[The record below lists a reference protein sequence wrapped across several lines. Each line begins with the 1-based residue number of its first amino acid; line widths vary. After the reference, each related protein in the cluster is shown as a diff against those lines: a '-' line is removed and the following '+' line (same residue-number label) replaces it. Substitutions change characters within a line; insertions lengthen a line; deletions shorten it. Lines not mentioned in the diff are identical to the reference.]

1 MTATMD
7 EVIERF
13 KTLHGHDLKILRLEQ
28 ELLRGPAQLQE
39 HVAAVK
45 TVETKI
51 KAIQDRMALVR
62 AQRKI
67 LENELQS
74 KEDKINKLKDQ
85 ANEVRS
91 NKEFMTFRSEIANT
105 QDEANRL
112 QNEILKFLEIDE
124 QAEAKISELDVER
137 GRKVEQTQAAQARI
151 DERLSDVRQNRDDL
165 VGSRGTYTDG
175 LPVES
180 LGEYERARRKL
191 GKGAAILEGHYCGAC
206 GDMLTKNEV
215 YSVQNRT
222 RVVFCRSCNSLLY
235 LP

>member
-1 MTATMD
+1 MTVAMD

-13 KTLHGHDLKILRLEQ
+13 KTLHEHDLKILRLEQ
-28 ELLRGPAQLQE
+28 ELRRGPAQLQE
-39 HVAAVK
+39 HETGIKAVDA
-45 TVETKI
+45 KI
-51 KAIQDRMALVR
+51 KAIEDRMRLVR

-67 LENELQS
+67 LENELRS
-74 KEDKINKLKDQ
+74 KEDKIGKLKEQ

-91 NKEFMTFRSEIANT
+91 NKEFMAFRSEIANT

-124 QAEAKISELDVER
+124 QAASKVGELNEEKQ
-137 GRKVEQTQAAQARI
+137 RKVDQREAAQARV
-151 DERLSDVRQNRDDL
+151 DERLAEVKQQRDDL
-165 VGSRGTYTDG
+165 VSSRGDFTGG
-175 LPVES
+175 LPDEG
-180 LGEYERARRKL
+180 LADYERTRRKL
-191 GKGAAILEGHYCGAC
+191 GKGAAILEGSYCGAC

-222 RVVFCRSCNSLLY
+222 KLVFCRSCRSLLY

>member
-13 KTLHGHDLKILRLEQ
+13 KTLHEHDLKILRLEQ
-28 ELLRGPAQLQE
+28 ELRRGPAQLQE
-39 HVAAVK
+39 HETGIKAVDA
-45 TVETKI
+45 KI
-51 KAIQDRMALVR
+51 KAIEDRMRLVR

-67 LENELQS
+67 LENELRS
-74 KEDKINKLKDQ
+74 KEDKIGKLKEQ

-91 NKEFMTFRSEIANT
+91 NKEFMAFRSEIANT

-112 QNEILKFLEIDE
+112 QNEVLKFLEIDE
-124 QAEAKISELDVER
+124 QAESKITELGDER
-137 GRKVEQTQAAQARI
+137 DRKAEQAQAAQARI
-151 DERLSDVRQNRDDL
+151 DERLSEVRQQRDDL
-165 VGSRGTYTDG
+165 VGSRGTYTEG
-175 LPVES
+175 LPKES
-180 LGEYERARRKL
+180 LDNYERARRKL
-191 GKGAAILEGHYCGAC
+191 GKGAAILEGSYCGAC

-222 RVVFCRSCNSLLY
+222 KVVFCRSCNSLLY